1 MALLS
6 LTGYF
11 DSLANLVS
19 DSPWTYLLIFGLA
32 ALDVLF
38 PVVPSETVVILSG
51 VLAGTGHLN
60 IGLVIAAAALGA
72 FVGDNTGY
80 WIGRTAGSSL
90 AERYLKG
97 DRRAQIATAEAQI
110 QERGGYF
117 IVIGRF
123 VPGGRTV
130 VVLAC
135 GLLKLSWAPVHGV
148 RRDRRA
154 SSGLRRPAS
163 PATWAGGRSRTTPGS
178 ASWWARCWRRWWW
191 ARRRGGGGCGRGGHG
206 GRNRRRL
213 VACNKSHVP
222 CSSPCSSRD
231 VRRSTRRSD
240 PARRRAP
247 VRPGRPASR

>member
-60 IGLVIAAAALGA
+60 IGLVIATAALGA

-97 DRRAQIATAEAQI
+97 DRRAQIDKAEAQI

-117 IVIGRF
+117 IIIGRF

-135 GLLKLSWAPVHGV
+135 GLLKLSWARFMAFDAIASIIWAAQAGLAGYLGGRAFEDNPWLGLVVGAVLASLVVGSAEGWRRV
-148 RRDRRA
+148 RAWRARRA
-154 SSGLRRPAS
+154 
-163 PATWAGGRSRTTPGS
+163 
-178 ASWWARCWRRWWW
+178 
-191 ARRRGGGGCGRGGHG
+191 
-206 GRNRRRL
+206 
-213 VACNKSHVP
+213 
-222 CSSPCSSRD
+222 
-231 VRRSTRRSD
+231 
-240 PARRRAP
+240 RRA
-247 VRPGRPASR
+247 A